1 MDESE
6 AADPVKE
13 LSAMK
18 ALHEALLPLSPEGR
32 GRAIAWAVG
41 ALDVPISG
49 KVGNASRGSTN
60 RDTDSDEGADEA
72 SSAEGTRRSAG
83 FTEFA
88 DLLGEAQPQTDA
100 DKALVGGY
108 WFQVVGGAEDFTSQ
122 AVNDKLKDTGEAV
135 GNITRA
141 MDKLKAS
148 KPQLVRQLL
157 KSGKSQQARK
167 KFKLTTAGIQAVERM
182 LKGED

>member
-6 AADPVKE
+6 GADPIKE

-18 ALHEALLPLSPEGR
+18 SLHEALLPLSPEGR
-32 GRAIAWAVG
+32 SRAIAWAVG
-41 ALDVPISG
+41 ALEVPMSG
-49 KVGNASRGSTN
+49 AGGNSIHSGTN
-60 RDTDSDEGADEA
+60 RDTDSDEGEDAA
-72 SSAEGTRRSAG
+72 SPAGGARRSSA

-141 MDKLKAS
+141 MDKLKSS

-167 KFKLTTAGIQAVERM
+167 KFKLTTAGIQAEERM
-182 LKGED
+182 LKSEA

>member
-1 MDESE
+1 MDDNAE
-6 AADPVKE
+6 ADPLKE
-13 LSAMK
+13 LAAMK
-18 ALHEALLPLSPEGR
+18 ALHQALLPLSPEGR
-32 GRAIAWAVG
+32 GRAIAWAIG
-41 ALDVPISG
+41 ALDVPHSMKG
-49 KVGNASRGSTN
+49 AGGSRKNTDQNTYSDDSEDDGAAP
-60 RDTDSDEGADEA
+60 DTGRKAV
-72 SSAEGTRRSAG
+72 G
-83 FTEFA
+83 FTVFA

-108 WFQVVGGAEDFTSQ
+108 WFQVVDGVEDFTSQ

-141 MDKLKAS
+141 MDKLKDS

-182 LKGED
+182 LKVEG

>member
-1 MDESE
+1 MDDN
-6 AADPVKE
+6 AGADPLQE

-32 GRAIAWAVG
+32 GRAIAWAIG
-41 ALDVPISG
+41 ALDVPLSMKSAG
-49 KVGNASRGSTN
+49 GLRKNTDQN
-60 RDTDSDEGADEA
+60 TDSTDGGDDDAAPDP
-72 SSAEGTRRSAG
+72 TRKTGG

-108 WFQVVGGAEDFTSQ
+108 WFQVVGGVEDFTSQ

-148 KPQLVRQLL
+148 KPQLIRQLL

-182 LKGED
+182 LKAEG